1 MFDNINAVPQA
12 VNAARTRMNENPDR
26 YSRYTRLK
34 FDRPHPRVLRIT
46 LHSPL
51 KMGAMDAAMHREVS
65 EIWADVDADPTVNAV
80 IVTGDGKSFSAGG
93 DLHHE
98 RKVCDDYALRMQAMA
113 ESRKLVYGMLDCR
126 KPIVAAARG
135 WAVGAGLALL
145 ILADVSIASKTAMFS
160 DGHLKIGVAAGDH
173 ASIVWPLLCGM
184 AKAKYYLLTADNF
197 SGEEAERMNLVSM
210 ALDDERVEGRA
221 VEVAARL
228 AESAPAGV
236 RWTKQTLNHWIRQ
249 AAPIFDASL
258 ALEFI
263 GFAGPEGTE
272 GIDAFLQKR
281 RPAFNPDTSV

>member
-1 MFDNINAVPQA
+1 
-12 VNAARTRMNENPDR
+12 VNEQPDR

-46 LHSPL
+46 LNSPL

-184 AKAKYYLLTADNF
+184 AKAKYFLLTAENF

-236 RWTKQTLNHWIRQ
+236 RWTKQMLNHWIRQ

-281 RPAFNPDTSV
+281 RPAFNPDTPV

>member
-1 MFDNINAVPQA
+1 
-12 VNAARTRMNENPDR
+12 MNESLDR
-26 YSRYTRLK
+26 YGRYARLK

-46 LHSPL
+46 LNSPL
-51 KMGAMDAAMHREVS
+51 KLGAMDARMHREAS
-65 EIWADVDADPTVNAV
+65 EIWADVDADDTVNAV
-80 IVTGDGKSFSAGG
+80 IITGDGKTFSAGG

-98 RKVCDDYALRMQAMA
+98 RKVCEDYALRMQAMA
-113 ESRKLVYGMLDCR
+113 EARNLVHGMLNCR
-126 KPIVAAARG
+126 KPIVGAARG

-173 ASIVWPLLCGM
+173 AAIVWPLLCGM
-184 AKAKYYLLTADNF
+184 AKAKYFLMTAENF
-197 SGEEAERMNLVSM
+197 SGEEAERMNLISL
-210 ALDDERVEGRA
+210 ALDDDQVEGRA

-228 AESAPAGV
+228 AESAPAGL
-236 RWTKQTLNHWIRQ
+236 RWTKQVLNHWIRQ

-263 GFAGPEGTE
+263 GFAGPEGIE

-281 RPAFNPDTSV
+281 RPAFHPDTPA